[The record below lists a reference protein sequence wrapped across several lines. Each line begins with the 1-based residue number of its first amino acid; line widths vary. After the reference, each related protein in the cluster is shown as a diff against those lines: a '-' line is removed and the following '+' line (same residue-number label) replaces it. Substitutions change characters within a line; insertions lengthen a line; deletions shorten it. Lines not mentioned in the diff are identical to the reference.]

1 MSAGPALVVVSGVT
15 LSALLIAACWTD
27 LRARRIPNKLVLLTV
42 AGGVTLSIIAHGW
55 SAGLTHA
62 GGGLLTGLAIWFP
75 FFAFGM
81 LGAGDVKLFAAAAT
95 FLGAK
100 SAVEGALY
108 TALYGGILA
117 AAFMVA
123 NSGWSAALFR
133 IGSAAHEPMLLRQD
147 PGTHR
152 RRMPYALAIAAGVF
166 TAFLWPGHILG

>member
-1 MSAGPALVVVSGVT
+1 MSAGPALSVVSGVT

-27 LRARRIPNKLVLLTV
+27 LRARRIPNKLVLFTV
-42 AGGVTLSIIAHGW
+42 AGGVTLSIAAHGW

-62 GGGLLTGLAIWFP
+62 GGGLLAGLAIWFP

-108 TALYGGILA
+108 TALYGGLLA
-117 AAFMVA
+117 AAYMVA
-123 NSGWSAALFR
+123 RSGWSAALFR
-133 IGSAAHEPMLLRQD
+133 IGSSAHEPMLLRQD

-152 RRMPYALAIAAGVF
+152 RRMPYALAIAAGVL